1 MRYTVRL
8 VVGKDIMN
16 VGNTNSSTEAELMLR
31 AVTENGGEGWV
42 CDNIQE
48 IMVG

>member
-8 VVGKDIMN
+8 VVGKEIMN
-16 VGNTNSSTEAELMLR
+16 VGNTNSCTEAELMLR
-31 AVTENGGEGWV
+31 AATENGSEGWV
-42 CDNIQE
+42 CDNLQE

>member
-8 VVGKDIMN
+8 VVGKEIMN

-31 AVTENGGEGWV
+31 AVTENGSEAWI
-42 CDNIQE
+42 CDNLQE
-48 IMVG
+48 MMVG